1 MILLGAHMS
10 IGGGVFNA
18 ILRGKELGCT
28 TIQIFTKS
36 ANQWKAKEI
45 TSEDI
50 EKFKQ
55 VQKETEITPV
65 VAHDSYLINI
75 GSRDKDLLQK
85 SRESLL
91 VELTRSEKLG
101 LPYLVMHPGSNPDEK
116 EGIKKISDSLN
127 WVFSQSAKYKA
138 KICLETT
145 AGQGNTLGYGFEQIA
160 QIIDLVNE
168 KERIGVC
175 YDTSHTFAAGY
186 DIRDKKAY
194 ANTFKE
200 FDKIVGLKKIGVIHL
215 NDSKKELGTRVDRH
229 EHIGKGFL
237 GLEAFKILM
246 NDPNFEK
253 IPKIIE
259 TPKVD
264 DWDKINL
271 KLLRSLVSKNKI
283 S

>member
-10 IGGGVFNA
+10 IGGGIFNS
-18 ILRGKELGCT
+18 LYLGKELGCT

-36 ANQWKAKEI
+36 ANQWKAKGI

-75 GSRDKDLLQK
+75 SSQDKELLKK
-85 SRESLL
+85 SKESLL
-91 VELTRSEKLG
+91 FELTRCELLS
-101 LPYLVMHPGSNPDEK
+101 LPYLVIHPGSNPDVK
-116 EGIKKISDSLN
+116 DGIKKISDSLN
-127 WVFSQSAKYKA
+127 WVFSQSAEYKA

-145 AGQGNTLGYGFEQIA
+145 AGQGNTLGYRFEQIA
-160 QIIDLVNE
+160 QIMDLMD
-168 KERIGVC
+168 KRERIGVC

-194 ANTFKE
+194 VNTFKE
-200 FDKIVGLKKIGVIHL
+200 FDKIVGLKKICVIHL

-229 EHIGKGFL
+229 EHIGKGFI

-246 NDPNFEK
+246 NDPKFEK

-259 TPKVD
+259 TPKAG

-271 KLLRSLVSKNKI
+271 KFLRSLVSKN
-283 S
+283 

>member
-18 ILRGKELGCT
+18 ILRGKELQCT

-55 VQKETEITPV
+55 VQKEAEITPV

-75 GSRDKDLLQK
+75 SSQDKELLKK
-85 SRESLL
+85 SKESLL
-91 VELTRSEKLG
+91 FELTRCELLS

-116 EGIKKISDSLN
+116 DGIKKISDSLN
-127 WVFSQSAKYKA
+127 WVFSQSAKYRA

-145 AGQGNTLGYGFEQIA
+145 AGQGNTLGYRFEQIA
-160 QIIDLVNE
+160 QIIDLVE
-168 KERIGVC
+168 KKERIGVC

-194 ANTFKE
+194 VNTFKE
-200 FDKIVGLKKIGVIHL
+200 FDKVVGLKKICVIHL

-229 EHIGKGFL
+229 EHIGKGFI

-246 NDPNFEK
+246 NDPKFEK

-259 TPKVD
+259 TPKAG

-271 KLLRSLVSKNKI
+271 KLLRSLVSKN
-283 S
+283 

>member
-45 TSEDI
+45 TSADI

-55 VQKETEITPV
+55 VQKETQITPV

-75 GSRDKDLLQK
+75 GSSDKDLLQK

-91 VELTRSEKLG
+91 LELTRSEKLG
-101 LPYLVMHPGSNPDEK
+101 LLYLVMHPGSNPDAK

-127 WVFSQSAKYKA
+127 WVLSQSSKYKA

-145 AGQGNTLGYGFEQIA
+145 AGQGSTLGYRFEQIA
-160 QIIDLVNE
+160 QIIDLVDE
-168 KERIGVC
+168 KERLGVC

-194 ANTFKE
+194 TNTFKE
-200 FDKIVGLKKIGVIHL
+200 FDKIVGLKKICVIHL

-229 EHIGKGFL
+229 EHIGKGFI

-246 NDPNFEK
+246 NDPEFEK

-259 TPKVD
+259 TPKVG

-271 KLLRSLVSKNKI
+271 KLLRSVVIKK
-283 S
+283 